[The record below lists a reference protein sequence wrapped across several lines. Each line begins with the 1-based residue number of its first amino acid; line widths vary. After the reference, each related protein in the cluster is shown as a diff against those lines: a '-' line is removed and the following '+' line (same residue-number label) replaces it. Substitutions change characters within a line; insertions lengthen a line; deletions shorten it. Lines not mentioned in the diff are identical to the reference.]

1 MWELDYKE
9 NSALKDW
16 CSWVVLSVKTL
27 ESPLDCREIQPVHP
41 KGNQSWIFIGKTD
54 AESPILW
61 PPDVKNWLLGK
72 DTDAGKDWRWQEK
85 VTERMRW
92 LNSIIDSLD
101 MSLRKLWDLVM
112 DREVCCPAVHGVTM
126 SQTWL
131 SDWTEL
137 KYYIN
142 ITYFSASLDLAMH
155 LSFSL
160 ESVLKNFVVSE
171 LCLTLCDS
179 NSCAEI
185 DVLKINTLKIY
196 QMIFS

>member
-85 VTERMRW
+85 GTERMRW

-179 NSCAEI
+179 NSCVEI

>member
-16 CSWVVLSVKTL
+16 CSWIVLSVKTL

-85 VTERMRW
+85 GTERMRW

-112 DREVCCPAVHGVTM
+112 DREVCCAAVHGVTM

-155 LSFSL
+155 LFFFSRECAQKFCCL
-160 ESVLKNFVVSE
+160 WVMSDSLWLK
-171 LCLTLCDS
+171 
-179 NSCAEI
+179 
-185 DVLKINTLKIY
+185 
-196 QMIFS
+196 